1 MLIKIINVNHKDLL
15 RIIKAGIVHNC
26 QYKNYKELEFT
37 ITSYVDY
44 YTHCHIKTKSASISP
59 VKHRKHTSQLTT

>member
-1 MLIKIINVNHKDLL
+1 M
-15 RIIKAGIVHNC
+15 KAGIVHNC